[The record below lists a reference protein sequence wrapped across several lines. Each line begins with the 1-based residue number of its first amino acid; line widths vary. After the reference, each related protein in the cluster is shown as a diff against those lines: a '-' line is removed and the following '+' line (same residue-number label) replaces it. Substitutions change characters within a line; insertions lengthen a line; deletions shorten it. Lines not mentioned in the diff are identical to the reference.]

1 MQLNA
6 LLDYIRKER
15 NNLPPLQKKVADYVL
30 ENYRQIPFT
39 SITTL
44 SNEIGVSH
52 YTVIKFCRYFG
63 FEKFSEFKKML
74 SQFASEFIIYNRLS
88 RDEPETAS
96 EPDKNSSN
104 PFDLALADDINAVQ
118 ATLTNPE
125 NREKLPMFLEMIEK
139 ANNIYLTG
147 GRASGHLANIFASFL
162 RYLGLR
168 VHILQSN
175 NGDYWDRLD
184 MIGSDDLVIAISF
197 PRYTAHVVNGIAAL
211 HEAGVPIV
219 LITDTG
225 LSPSLPYAAVAFKA
239 EIASTSYVQC
249 YAGGLALIECLSRA
263 IAGHR
268 KKEAAAH
275 LQRLESQFAEQ
286 NIFL

>member
-30 ENYRQIPFT
+30 KNFRQIPLS

-44 SNEIGVSH
+44 SSEIGVSH
-52 YTVIKFCRYFG
+52 YTIINFCNYFG
-63 FEKFSEFKKML
+63 FKKFSEFKKTL
-74 SQFASEFIIYNRLS
+74 SQYTSEFIIHNRLA
-88 RDEPETAS
+88 EEAS
-96 EPDKNSSN
+96 GSEDLRPPLSD
-104 PFDLALADDINAVQ
+104 PFELALRDDQNAVLT
-118 ATLTNPE
+118 TLTNP
-125 NREKLPMFLEMIEK
+125 NNHANLPRFLDMVEA

-162 RYLGLR
+162 RYLGLK

-184 MIGSDDLVIAISF
+184 MIDRDDLVIAISF
-197 PRYTAHVVNGIAAL
+197 PRYTAHVVNGLSSL
-211 HEAGVPIV
+211 HEVGVPIV

-225 LSPSLPYAAVAFKA
+225 VSPAQSYASLVFRC

-249 YAGGLALIECLSRA
+249 YVGCLALIECLSRA
-263 IAGHR
+263 VAEHR
-268 KKEAAAH
+268 KQIAAEH
-275 LQRLESQFAEQ
+275 MQRMESQFAEQ

>member
-15 NNLPPLQKKVADYVL
+15 NNLSPLQKKVADYVL
-30 ENYRQIPFT
+30 ENYQQIPFS
-39 SITTL
+39 SITSL

-52 YTVIKFCRYFG
+52 YTVIKFCKYFG
-63 FEKFSEFKKML
+63 FDKFSEFKKML
-74 SQFASEFIIYNRLS
+74 SQYASEFIIYNRLS
-88 RDEPETAS
+88 EDSSSLTEPCS
-96 EPDKNSSN
+96 QSSN
-104 PFDLALADDINAVQ
+104 PFEMALVDNLNAVR
-118 ATLTNPE
+118 ATLTNAE
-125 NREKLPMFLEMIEK
+125 NRSQLPAFLNMIEE
-139 ANNIYLTG
+139 AHSIYLTG

-184 MIGSDDLVIAISF
+184 MIDKEDLVIAISF
-197 PRYTAHVVNGIAAL
+197 PRYTAHVVSGLSTL
-211 HEAGVPIV
+211 HEVGVPIV
-219 LITDTG
+219 LITDNG
-225 LSPSLPYAAVAFKA
+225 MSPAQRFAALTFRC

-249 YAGGLALIECLSRA
+249 YTGCLSLIECLCRC
-263 IAGHR
+263 IAENR
-268 KKEAAAH
+268 KQKAAEH